1 MVSIGILGT
10 TGVTLLTLL
19 SGLSWIVDGGMVLRV
34 IEHHL
39 TVLTGLA
46 VAVLV
51 VTTPTVVILGI
62 ATLIAQGRA
71 RTRVAIVAKTIT
83 E

>member
-1 MVSIGILGT
+1 
-10 TGVTLLTLL
+10 
-19 SGLSWIVDGGMVLRV
+19 MVLRV
-34 IEHHL
+34 IEYHL